1 MFRFNYCLIWLCLYA
16 NLVFANIVKNDP
28 AVLEDAHLRTPGL
41 IKKYGYPFEEH
52 KIDTKDGFRL
62 TAHRIPKRGAQPVL
76 LVHGL
81 QDSSASWVLSG
92 PGKALAYLLS
102 DRGYDVWML
111 NVRGNRYS
119 RKHIIYHPLQRQ
131 FWDFSFHEIGIYD
144 LPATIDYIL
153 NRSGG
158 YRKLHYVGHSQG
170 TTAFFVMGAER
181 PAYMKKIKLFQGL
194 APVVYFAYTKQS
206 LGTFL
211 APHIGDIVRLA
222 NLVGIYEF
230 PPENEVWRE
239 LLYKYCTFIFR
250 NTCTYFIM
258 QIAGVDDEQ
267 WSGIALPKLLGHFPA
282 GTSVKSFD
290 HYAQQINSGGFFK
303 YNYRS
308 VAKNRRAYGSA
319 KPPAYKLGN
328 VDCKV
333 ALYYGKN
340 DPLAAVKDV
349 QHLRNELPNVVYD
362 ELLTYK
368 KFNHIDFLVA
378 IDVRKLLYDSMFS
391 VMKRVEEGEL

>member
-1 MFRFNYCLIWLCLYA
+1 MFRFYYCLIWLCLHG
-16 NLVFANIVKNDP
+16 NLVLARCGDAAF
-28 AVLEDAHLRTPGL
+28 LEDAHLPSPGL
-41 IKKYGYPFEEH
+41 IRKYGYPFEEH
-52 KIDTKDGFRL
+52 KIETNDGFLL
-62 TAHRIPKRGAQPVL
+62 TAHRIPKRGGPPVL

-81 QDSSASWVLSG
+81 QDSSAAWLVNG
-92 PGKALAYLLS
+92 PDKALAYLLS
-102 DRGYDVWML
+102 NRGYDVWML

-119 RKHIIYHPLQRQ
+119 RRHINYKPRQRQ

-158 YRKLHYVGHSQG
+158 YRNLHYVGHSQG
-170 TTAFFVMGAER
+170 TTSFFVMGSER

-194 APVVYFAYTKQS
+194 APVAYFAYMKQS
-206 LGTFL
+206 LGKYF
-211 APHIGDIVRLA
+211 APYMGEIVRLA
-222 NLVGIYEF
+222 YRSCIYEF
-230 PPENEVWRE
+230 PPQSKV
-239 LLYKYCTFIFR
+239 LKKVFYKLCTVILHKSCTFL
-250 NTCTYFIM
+250 IM
-258 QIAGVDDEQ
+258 KLAGVDYRQ
-267 WSGIALPKLLGHFPA
+267 LNSTTIQIYIGHFPA
-282 GTSVKSFD
+282 GGSVKSFD

-319 KPPAYKLGN
+319 KPPAYELGN

-340 DPLAAVKDV
+340 DLLAAVKDV
-349 QHLRNELPNVVYD
+349 RRLRNELPNVVHD
-362 ELLTYK
+362 ELLTYR

-391 VMKRVEEGEL
+391 VMKRVEDGEL